1 MRPRACNT
9 MNVLFIIRST
19 LFTNKGGDTIQILQT
34 AHCLRELGVS
44 VTVAS
49 TLKEIAYEEYDLLHF
64 FNITRPA
71 DILRH
76 IERSGKPYV
85 VTPIFVDYSEFD
97 RNFRKGPTGFVLGFL
112 GTNGIEY
119 VKTVGRFLLKG
130 EKLVS
135 KKYLLQGQKRSI
147 KKVLH
152 SAQLL
157 LPNSQSE
164 YNRLLGK
171 YGIEKNYSVIP
182 NAVSDLFVRAAQD
195 IPEKIPSLVLC
206 VARIEGLKNQLNL
219 IKALNS
225 TQYTLVLIGQPA
237 THQLGYYQACRQM
250 AAPNVQFIGYLPQDE
265 LLGYYL
271 KAKVHVLPSWFETT
285 GLSSLE
291 AAALGCNIVIT
302 DKGDTTEYFGDHA
315 WYCDPS
321 SPESIRRAVDAAAAS
336 SPSGALQRKV
346 ISEYTWTQ
354 AAMKTRLA
362 YAHITGHKQP

>member
-1 MRPRACNT
+1 
-9 MNVLFIIRST
+9 MNVLFIIRAT
-19 LFTNKGGDTIQILQT
+19 LFTNKGGDTIQILET

-44 VTVAS
+44 ITVAS
-49 TLKEIAYEEYDLLHF
+49 TLEEIAYEGYDLLHF

-71 DILRH
+71 DILSH

-97 RNFRKGPTGFVLGFL
+97 RNFRKGPTGFILGFL

-130 EKLVS
+130 EKLAS
-135 KKYLLQGQKRSI
+135 MKYLLQGQKRSI
-147 KKVLH
+147 KKVLR

-157 LPNSQSE
+157 LPNSYSE
-164 YNRLLGK
+164 YNRLFGK
-171 YGIEKNYSVIP
+171 FGIEKNYSVIP
-182 NAVSDLFVRAAQD
+182 NAVGDLFVRAAQH
-195 IPEKIPSLVLC
+195 IPEKNPFLVLC

-225 TQYTLVLIGQPA
+225 TQYTLVLIGPAA
-237 THQLGYYQACRQM
+237 THQHRYYEACRQI

-265 LLGYYL
+265 LLAYYL

-302 DKGDTTEYFGDHA
+302 DKGDTKEYFGNHA

-321 SPESIRRAVDAAAAS
+321 SPDSIRRAVDDAAAS
-336 SPSGALQRKV
+336 GPNGALQKKI
-346 ISEYTWTQ
+346 ISEYTWAQ
-354 AAMKTRLA
+354 AATRTRSA
-362 YAHITGHKQP
+362 YVRITGHKQS